1 MCSLVKSTWCSKGK
15 PSKFWKS
22 VIKGHKFTLWP
33 FEVHLVD
40 IKRVENTIIPVSTSL
55 SWYLYKNYFPIIFGL
70 DQNGLSVICNKT
82 MDNLYKKAWPSFKKE
97 NRFGQSNVIFPFVM
111 DASICT
117 RRKYTS
123 TPLKIQGG
131 QGNSTT
137 LVCKNEVDTGL
148 LVGWQTMSR
157 FFAGLKARLLRVLHG
172 HPGPPRDLQHMR
184 RAAARAALWVPICH
198 SASHPIIERTFLT
211 RHLCRSWY

>member
-82 MDNLYKKAWPSFKKE
+82 MDNLYKKEAWPSFLE
-97 NRFGQSNVIFPFVM
+97 NRFEQSNVIFPFVM

-123 TPLKIQGG
+123 TPHSVYSQLSNVAISKNRSWKHGLKILEFLYKINFSGH
-131 QGNSTT
+131 
-137 LVCKNEVDTGL
+137 
-148 LVGWQTMSR
+148 
-157 FFAGLKARLLRVLHG
+157 FFL
-172 HPGPPRDLQHMR
+172 
-184 RAAARAALWVPICH
+184 
-198 SASHPIIERTFLT
+198 F
-211 RHLCRSWY
+211 